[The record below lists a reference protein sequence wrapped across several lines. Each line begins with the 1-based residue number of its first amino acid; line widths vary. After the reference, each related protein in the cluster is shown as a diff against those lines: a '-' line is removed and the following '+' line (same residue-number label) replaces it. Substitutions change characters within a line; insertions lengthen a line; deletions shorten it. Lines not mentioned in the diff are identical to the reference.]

1 MRKIIL
7 TAAATAALLT
17 GTAAPALAAP
27 EAPGRPTAGDFNRC
41 GYEVSADRVHLRSG
55 PGTRYTSLGLLHRH
69 DAVSV
74 DRASGDW
81 YRVTLSFDSAGG
93 TRALTTGWIHKRYLT
108 PSTCMQLD

>member
-7 TAAATAALLT
+7 IAVATAALLT

-27 EAPGRPTAGDFNRC
+27 GLARPTAGEFNRC
-41 GYEVSADRVHLRSG
+41 GYEVTTDGVHLRSG
-55 PGTRYTSLGLLHRH
+55 PGTRYASLGLLRH
-69 DAVSV
+69 YDAMSV

-81 YRVTLSFDSAGG
+81 YHVTLSADSAGG
-93 TRALTTGWIHKRYLT
+93 TRALTTGWVHKRYLT